1 MNTVFHLRVG
11 TLGTL
16 PTAESQ
22 VHVLGPF
29 PLTLP
34 ASCGQCEKAV
44 RVVRTWRGQ
53 GRRGHREQGGRRKRW
68 SDRAT
73 VQQLPPWKAGGHASP
88 RPLPAPSWASAPPGA
103 AEDAEGPAVSSLPRL
118 TGLPGLAAFGG
129 VAGGASGPLG
139 PLRSSVFHF
148 HCSPTHQGVKVKP
161 STVWGAV
168 ALSSGGILCPA
179 GLTLCGDISIVTAG
193 MGWVRLASDR

>member
-22 VHVLGPF
+22 VHVQGPF

-44 RVVRTWRGQ
+44 RVVRTAWPQGARGEEEMMVRQ
-53 GRRGHREQGGRRKRW
+53 
-68 SDRAT
+68 SDRPAAPSLESRGAC
-73 VQQLPPWKAGGHASP
+73 QPAPSPPT
-88 RPLPAPSWASAPPGA
+88 PSWASAPPGA
-103 AEDAEGPAVSSLPRL
+103 AEDADGPAVSSLPRL

-139 PLRSSVFHF
+139 PLGSSVFHF

-161 STVWGAV
+161 STVWEAV

-193 MGWVRLASDR
+193 VGWVRLASDR